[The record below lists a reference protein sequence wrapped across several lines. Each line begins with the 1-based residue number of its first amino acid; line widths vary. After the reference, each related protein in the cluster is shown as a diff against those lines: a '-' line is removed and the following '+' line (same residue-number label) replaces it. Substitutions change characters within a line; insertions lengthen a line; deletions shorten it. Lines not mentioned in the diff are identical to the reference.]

1 MSINVPTTET
11 GKRMLRSVSPIYDR
25 AYTARWLFEVM
36 GIEMEEARES
46 VDEFRLQAFPETAT
60 WGLFYWE
67 QRYHIR
73 TNESLTLEERRQKVI
88 ARRWKYSP
96 MNPARLE
103 MFIKQSCGRDA
114 HVTEYNSE
122 YRFEIAI
129 DGDGGAL
136 EYDKYIELLKAM
148 KPSHL
153 TMVVILEIGCSVAVR
168 PMPERYPFMA
178 RAAGTYPYRNVEGR
192 PIDIGIDLAS
202 EAEAHAFTSV
212 PSGKA
217 SAGTVPQRNTEGRTP
232 AAEIASAA
240 NAVGFAFQSRLCG
253 MPSRRL

>member
-11 GKRMLRSVSPIYDR
+11 GKRMLRSISPIYDK
-25 AYTARWLFEVM
+25 AYTARWIIEVM
-36 GIEMEEARES
+36 GVEMEDARKYVE
-46 VDEFRLQAFPETAT
+46 EFRLQAFPETAT
-60 WGLFYWE
+60 WGLKYWE

-73 TNESLTLEERRQKVI
+73 TDESLTLEERRQRVI

-103 MFIKQSCGRDA
+103 LFVGQSCGRTA
-114 HVTEYNSE
+114 HVTEYNDE

-136 EYDKYIELLKAM
+136 EYEKFVELLKAL

-153 TMVVILEIGCSVAVR
+153 EMQVILETSCSVAIR
-168 PMPERYPFMA
+168 PIPERYAFRS
-178 RAAGTYPYRNVEGR
+178 RAAGTFPYRNIEGR
-192 PIDIGIDLAS
+192 PLGTGITS
-202 EAEAHAFTSV
+202 EASGTAYAF
-212 PSGKA
+212 
-217 SAGTVPQRNTEGRTP
+217 E
-232 AAEIASAA
+232 
-240 NAVGFAFQSRLCG
+240 SRLCG